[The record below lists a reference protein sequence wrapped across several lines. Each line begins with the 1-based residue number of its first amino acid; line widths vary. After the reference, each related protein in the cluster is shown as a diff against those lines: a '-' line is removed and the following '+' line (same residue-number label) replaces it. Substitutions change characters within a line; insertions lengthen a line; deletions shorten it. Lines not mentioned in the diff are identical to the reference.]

1 MCIVVCF
8 FDLNNRMIRIHSSF
22 LVAYPP
28 NLQHIFHGTER
39 LSERMNPNGE
49 HCARNCDWG
58 PFYIHLC
65 IPLWLNPLQFH
76 SNHSNLIQTHLNR
89 KFCYLRV
96 PLSPLSIHNGIISI
110 MPVKI
115 PAKHLPSSLPPKISS
130 GLNLAI
136 WQGSQIAE
144 WIMADSVRSRIRC
157 QTTCEDTAFSTVDH
171 RQKSDGQIFR
181 WTSKHLSAICK
192 DVSLTWRSAD
202 GGQEFQEFHHEKIP
216 HPGERD
222 VLRLITYVY
231 RLHGL
236 EQPPIAT
243 LGSCGGDRLQ
253 APFSL
258 RCQAATGNGG
268 CFYRVLKL
276 LLRILPGK

>member
-8 FDLNNRMIRIHSSF
+8 FDLNDRMIRIHSSF

-192 DVSLTWRSAD
+192 DVSLTYVKKCWWWSRISRIPPWEDSASRWAGCPTAD
-202 GGQEFQEFHHEKIP
+202 NLCLQVTR
-216 HPGERD
+216 PGTATNSD
-222 VLRLITYVY
+222 TWVLR
-231 RLHGL
+231 RR
-236 EQPPIAT
+236 P
-243 LGSCGGDRLQ
+243 
-253 APFSL
+253 
-258 RCQAATGNGG
+258 ATGSV
-268 CFYRVLKL
+268 FPS
-276 LLRILPGK
+276 LPSSHGKRGVFLQGIKVITPYTPR